1 MQIANREGKVWCS
14 ALGQHAFESSLLI
27 WNAPLEKRLDLG
39 LSFLI

>member
-14 ALGQHAFESSLLI
+14 ALGQHAFESSLI